1 MAICPTTVD
10 KVSFAIE
17 SQTVAS
23 SVVQF
28 LLSVLNFDLD
38 TLFDSLWF
46 EVDELDSVLCGCKQH
61 VAFGVEFKCMHWSSE
76 VQVEHLGALG
86 VVVLH
91 LPDCYLAVL
100 AAQCHA

>member
-1 MAICPTTVD
+1 VAVCPTTVYIIP
-10 KVSFAIE
+10 FAIQ

-38 TLFDSLWF
+38 ALFNSLWF
-46 EVDELDSVLCGCKQH
+46 EVDELDSVLCGCEQH
-61 VAFGVEFKCMHWSSE
+61 VTFGVEFKCVDWSLE

-91 LPDCYLAVL
+91 LPD
-100 AAQCHA
+100 

>member
-1 MAICPTTVD
+1 VTIRPTTLNIIT
-10 KVSFAIE
+10 FAIE

-28 LLSVLNFDLD
+28 FLSVLNFDLD
-38 TLFDSLWF
+38 ALFNSLWF
-46 EVDELDSVLCGCKQH
+46 EVDELNSVLCGCEQH
-61 VAFGVEFKCMHWSSE
+61 VALGVEFKCVDWSLE

-91 LPDCYLAVL
+91 LPD
-100 AAQCHA
+100 

>member
-1 MAICPTTVD
+1 MAICPTTVYIIT
-10 KVSFAIE
+10 FAIE

-28 LLSVLNFDLD
+28 LLSVLHFDLD
-38 TLFDSLWF
+38 ALLNSLWF
-46 EVDELDSVLCGCKQH
+46 EVDELDSVLCGCEQH
-61 VAFGVEFKCMHWSSE
+61 VAFGVEFKSMDWSLE

-91 LPDCYLAVL
+91 LPD
-100 AAQCHA
+100 